1 MSATPP
7 DMQQVQ
13 RAVTETLHRHWGLYL
28 TEGIVLVVLGAL
40 AIIVPQIAT
49 LALTIVLGWL
59 LLISGVMGLFMTFWM
74 RAAPGFWWSLISA
87 ALGVLAGGVLV
98 ARPVAGAVSLTL
110 VLIVFFVIEGIASIM
125 FALEHRN
132 QLPGGWAWMLVSGLI
147 DLALS
152 VMIFAGLPSTAAW
165 AIGLLLGINLIFGG
179 SALTAMALQARRI
192 NPNAPPG
199 G

>member
-7 DMQQVQ
+7 DMQQLQ
-13 RAVTETLHRHWGLYL
+13 RSVADAVHRHWGLYL
-28 TEGIVLVVLGAL
+28 IEGIVLVLLGAL

-49 LALTIVLGWL
+49 LALTIFLGWL
-59 LLISGVMGLFMTFWM
+59 LLISGVIGLIMTFSM
-74 RAAPGFWWSLISA
+74 RAAPGFWWSLTSA

-98 ARPVAGAVSLTL
+98 AQPVAGAVSLTL

-132 QLPGGWAWMLVSGLI
+132 QLPGGWAWMLVSGI
-147 DLALS
+147 VDLALS
-152 VMIFAGLPSTAAW
+152 AMIFAGLPSTAAW

-192 NPNAPPG
+192 NPGAPAS
-199 G
+199 